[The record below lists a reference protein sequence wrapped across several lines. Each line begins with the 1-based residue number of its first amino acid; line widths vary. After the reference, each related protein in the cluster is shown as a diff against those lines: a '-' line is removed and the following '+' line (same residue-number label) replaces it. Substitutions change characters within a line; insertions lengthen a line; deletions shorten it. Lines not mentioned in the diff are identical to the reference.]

1 MEVDSIRRFREIYAT
16 DLHTPCWHRRRGYI
30 LHEGA
35 TLHGQGAGDGG
46 EHGAKELDNLDD
58 EFPVEFH

>member
-1 MEVDSIRRFREIYAT
+1 VLFASADGA
-16 DLHTPCWHRRRGYI
+16 
-30 LHEGA
+30 A

-46 EHGAKELDNLDD
+46 EHCAKELDNLDD